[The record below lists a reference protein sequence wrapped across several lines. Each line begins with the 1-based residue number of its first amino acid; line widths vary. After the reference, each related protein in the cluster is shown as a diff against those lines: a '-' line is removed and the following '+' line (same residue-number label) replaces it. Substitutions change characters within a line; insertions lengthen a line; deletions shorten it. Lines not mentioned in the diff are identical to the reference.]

1 MRSGVYPGINEL
13 KEYLSGKNDIAFAFL
28 FGSEAKGIAGEESDI
43 DIGIYFYPRENGFD
57 LEDDVFFDGE
67 DRIWNDLERLTGREV
82 DLVIFNRASSTIC
95 ASAYLEGIPLTI
107 KDEPLYLRHFS
118 AVTDLAEEY
127 RYFTEDFIAVK
138 RRSRSLSPADKSRL
152 IRFVDFLETE
162 LEDSHRFMNLT
173 RKNYLE
179 DSSMRRNVERW
190 IENLVNGSIDIAKIL
205 IASSRQSVPQTYREI
220 LLRLDTIEQIGE
232 SAAGELADFSK
243 LRNILAHEYLDIRYP
258 QIEKFLE
265 KAPSLYN
272 NFLCSVKELIKSR

>member
-1 MRSGVYPGINEL
+1 MRSGVYPGIDEL
-13 KEYLSGKNDIAFAFL
+13 KEYISGKNDIAFAFL
-28 FGSEAKGIAGEESDI
+28 FGSEAKGTAGEESDI
-43 DIGIYFYPRENGFD
+43 DIGIYFYPQENRFD

-67 DRIWNDLERLTGREV
+67 DKIWNDLERLTDRQV

-95 ASAYLEGIPLTI
+95 ASAYLEGIPVII

-173 RKNYLE
+173 RKSYLE

-205 IASSRQSVPQTYREI
+205 IASNRQGVPQTYREI

-232 SAAGELADFSK
+232 PAALELADFSK

-272 NFLCSVKELIKSR
+272 NLVCSVKEIINRR

>member
-1 MRSGVYPGINEL
+1 
-13 KEYLSGKNDIAFAFL
+13 
-28 FGSEAKGIAGEESDI
+28 
-43 DIGIYFYPRENGFD
+43 
-57 LEDDVFFDGE
+57 
-67 DRIWNDLERLTGREV
+67 
-82 DLVIFNRASSTIC
+82 
-95 ASAYLEGIPLTI
+95 
-107 KDEPLYLRHFS
+107 
-118 AVTDLAEEY
+118 
-127 RYFTEDFIAVK
+127 
-138 RRSRSLSPADKSRL
+138 
-152 IRFVDFLETE
+152 
-162 LEDSHRFMNLT
+162 MNLT

-272 NFLCSVKELIKSR
+272 NFLCSVKEIIKSR

>member
-220 LLRLDTIEQIGE
+220 LLRLDTIEHIGE

-272 NFLCSVKELIKSR
+272 NFLCSVKEIIKSR

>member
-272 NFLCSVKELIKSR
+272 NFLCSVKEIIKSR